1 MSEQSIFDGIVILN
15 ASIDILG
22 KNTKHIDH
30 CVSGDS
36 IIIKSRRVKFESEFI
51 FFTFLEVPKLIGIY
65 DTAYGILF
73 KENKFSLVKAEITSP
88 FYDSYDTN
96 KVFEFDF
103 YLSKI

>member
-22 KNTKHIDH
+22 KNAKHIDH

-36 IIIKSRRVKFESEFI
+36 IILSKHIRYENEFI
-51 FFTFLEVPKLIGIY
+51 FFTFLEVPKPIGIY
-65 DTAYGILF
+65 DIAYGILF

-88 FYDSYDTN
+88 FYDSYHTT